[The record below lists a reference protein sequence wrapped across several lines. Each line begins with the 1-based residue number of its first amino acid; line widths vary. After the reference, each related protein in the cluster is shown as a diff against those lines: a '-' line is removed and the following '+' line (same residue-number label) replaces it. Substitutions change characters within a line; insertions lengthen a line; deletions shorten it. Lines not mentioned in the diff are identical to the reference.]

1 MAVTVTVTV
10 IGRVW
15 LKMEI
20 YQRILEC
27 DSKQKVGVKK
37 RL

>member
-1 MAVTVTVTV
+1 MAVTVTVT
-10 IGRVW
+10 GRVW

-27 DSKQKVGVKK
+27 DSMQKLGVKK